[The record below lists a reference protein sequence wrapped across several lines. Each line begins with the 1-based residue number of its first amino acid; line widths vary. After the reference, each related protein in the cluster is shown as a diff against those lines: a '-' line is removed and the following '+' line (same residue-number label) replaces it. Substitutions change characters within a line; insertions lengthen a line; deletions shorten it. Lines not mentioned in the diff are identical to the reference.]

1 MESRVE
7 THRLRQEIERSLR
20 RAFDPADVLPRLA
33 RLARLAP
40 AASDDGIFAHRQL
53 AELLVE
59 RHPWRA
65 AIYARRAL
73 AHRSDDDR
81 AWAVLAFCQ
90 TLLGNFRCAAK
101 AYQQAIAS
109 APANPWYAHNLGHL
123 LDVALGSPHR
133 ALPWLRSAYGAKGDN
148 SEIVASYVHALA
160 RAGHTGEAR
169 GVLERA
175 LERFDSREL
184 EALLRWL
191 DQGAPSIEVREAR
204 AASRRLEAAR
214 GTRATSAKTSVST
227 SGRTSARTSAGTSGP
242 RDRGAAATEKEK
254 KLRKDGRLARVLERG
269 LSHLPLDARQRERA
283 LALARDAV
291 AEAEAAQHVVTAT
304 ARAAAATA
312 AQPAAASRTVH
323 GRASAPAPPAP
334 PAARRVAPTKPKG
347 DDVAGLAAAVA
358 YAIVYVD
365 HVPLSH
371 AEVAAPFRVAVAR
384 LRGRFAELRAKLD
397 IIPGDARYATTRG
410 C

>member
-1 MESRVE
+1 MESGAE
-7 THRLRQEIERSLR
+7 THRLREEIERALR

-33 RLARLAP
+33 RLARLAAP
-40 AASDDGIFAHRQL
+40 SSDDGVFAHRQL

-73 AHRSDDDR
+73 EHRSGDDR
-81 AWAVLAFCQ
+81 AWAILAFCQ
-90 TLLGNFRCAAK
+90 TLLGNFRCAAT
-101 AYQQAIAS
+101 AYKRAIAC

-123 LDVALGSPHR
+123 LDVALGAPDR
-133 ALPWLRSAYGAKGDN
+133 ALPWLRSAYSAKADN
-148 SEIVASYVHALA
+148 SEIVASYAHALA

-184 EALLRWL
+184 DALLRWL
-191 DQGAPSIEVREAR
+191 DQGAPARPARKSKRGSTRKERAVVPAPAPSSAAPRRDHRLVRA
-204 AASRRLEAAR
+204 
-214 GTRATSAKTSVST
+214 
-227 SGRTSARTSAGTSGP
+227 
-242 RDRGAAATEKEK
+242 
-254 KLRKDGRLARVLERG
+254 LERG
-269 LSHLPLDARQRERA
+269 LSHLPLDSRQRERA
-283 LALARDAV
+283 RVLARDAS
-291 AEAEAAQHVVTAT
+291 
-304 ARAAAATA
+304 ARKE
-312 AQPAAASRTVH
+312 PRD
-323 GRASAPAPPAP
+323 
-334 PAARRVAPTKPKG
+334 AR
-347 DDVAGLAAAVA
+347 DVAGLAAAVA

-365 HVPLSH
+365 HVPLSQ

-410 C
+410 

>member
-1 MESRVE
+1 MDTGALPRDL
-7 THRLRQEIERSLR
+7 TALRQEIERALR

-40 AASDDGIFAHRQL
+40 ASSDDGIFAHRQL

-73 AHRSDDDR
+73 AHRNDDDR

-90 TLLGNFRCAAK
+90 TLLGNFRCAAT

-123 LDVALGSPHR
+123 LDVALGAPHR
-133 ALPWLRSAYGAKGDN
+133 ALPWLRSAYGKKADN

-160 RAGHTGEAR
+160 RAGHTTEAR

-175 LERFDSREL
+175 LSRFDSREL

-191 DQGAPSIEVREAR
+191 DQGAPSRTGHASTQDANAKR
-204 AASRRLEAAR
+204 AFEQ
-214 GTRATSAKTSVST
+214 
-227 SGRTSARTSAGTSGP
+227 ARTKRQGGRRARP
-242 RDRGAAATEKEK
+242 PAH
-254 KLRKDGRLARVLERG
+254 RKLARVLERG

-283 LALARDAV
+283 LVLARDIV
-291 AEAEAAQHVVTAT
+291 ADAARLEAEAIAT
-304 ARAAAATA
+304 AE
-312 AQPAAASRTVH
+312 AAASAELVANAVAGACAPKGKKDFARKK
-323 GRASAPAPPAP
+323 PAPRTGNLRPEPARAEER
-334 PAARRVAPTKPKG
+334 AAIGGKRKT
-347 DDVAGLAAAVA
+347 DDVAGL
-358 YAIVYVD
+358 
-365 HVPLSH
+365 
-371 AEVAAPFRVAVAR
+371 
-384 LRGRFAELRAKLD
+384 
-397 IIPGDARYATTRG
+397 
-410 C
+410 

>member
-1 MESRVE
+1 MESGVE
-7 THRLRQEIERSLR
+7 THRLRQEIERALR

-40 AASDDGIFAHRQL
+40 PASDDGIFAHRQL

-65 AIYARRAL
+65 AIYAKRAL
-73 AHRSDDDR
+73 AHRRDDDR

-90 TLLGNFRCAAK
+90 TLLGNFRCAAT
-101 AYQQAIAS
+101 AYKKAIAS

-123 LDVALGSPHR
+123 LDVALGAPDR

-148 SEIVASYVHALA
+148 SEVVASYVHALA

-175 LERFDSREL
+175 LDRFDSREL

-191 DQGAPSIEVREAR
+191 DQGAPSVEAR
-204 AASRRLEAAR
+204 MKERAETKRALAAACAKPVPPPAPPTLVGRDKKVPKDRRL
-214 GTRATSAKTSVST
+214 V
-227 SGRTSARTSAGTSGP
+227 
-242 RDRGAAATEKEK
+242 
-254 KLRKDGRLARVLERG
+254 RVLERG
-269 LSHLPLDARQRERA
+269 LSHLPLDSRQRERA
-283 LALARDAV
+283 LALARDALAD
-291 AEAEAAQHVVTAT
+291 AERLAARSNAKPKPK
-304 ARAAAATA
+304 AAAATA
-312 AQPAAASRTVH
+312 SASVARTT
-323 GRASAPAPPAP
+323 G
-334 PAARRVAPTKPKG
+334 AARALPASKRKG

-397 IIPGDARYATTRG
+397 IIPGDARYATTRSR
-410 C
+410 

>member
-1 MESRVE
+1 METGVE
-7 THRLRQEIERSLR
+7 THHLRQEIERSLR

-40 AASDDGIFAHRQL
+40 AASDDGVFAHRQL

-73 AHRSDDDR
+73 AHRGDDDR

-90 TLLGNFRCAAK
+90 TLLGNFRCAAT
-101 AYQQAIAS
+101 AYKKAIAS

-123 LDVALGSPHR
+123 LDVALGAPHR
-133 ALPWLRSAYGAKGDN
+133 ALPWLRSAYGAKADN
-148 SEIVASYVHALA
+148 SEIVASYAHALA
-160 RAGHTGEAR
+160 RAGFASEAR

-175 LERFDSREL
+175 LDRFDSREL

-191 DQGAPSIEVREAR
+191 DQGAPSAEAR
-204 AASRRLEAAR
+204 AENKKALEAV
-214 GTRATSAKTSVST
+214 RAAAAVGVSKK
-227 SGRTSARTSAGTSGP
+227 AP
-242 RDRGAAATEKEK
+242 RDR
-254 KLRKDGRLARVLERG
+254 RLAQVLARG
-269 LSHLPLDARQRERA
+269 LSHLPLDSKQRERA
-283 LALARDAV
+283 LALGRDAL
-291 AEAEAAQHVVTAT
+291 AHSDAQADAQADAARQAVGEN
-304 ARAAAATA
+304 ARTG
-312 AQPAAASRTVH
+312 
-323 GRASAPAPPAP
+323 GRA
-334 PAARRVAPTKPKG
+334 TKRKA

-365 HVPLSH
+365 HLPLSH

-397 IIPGDARYATTRG
+397 IIPGDARYATTHKRG
-410 C
+410 R